1 MRYLVTLFFLLG
13 ILTSSWA
20 QTEYTIKGKII
31 DADTKESLV
40 GVSVGIKEMPAY
52 GIFSDEFGYYDLA
65 LKKGSYTVVF
75 RLLGYDTYEQK
86 INLTGNERLDVNLEP
101 DAFSLTEIE
110 VTARRKDDNVTN
122 VQMGVDR
129 LEIETINKIPVIF
142 GEKDILKTIQLL
154 PGVQTAGEGNSGF
167 YVRGG
172 SSDQNLILLDDAIVY
187 NPSHLLGFFSTF
199 NSDAVSD
206 MTIYKG
212 AMPAQYGGRL
222 SSALDVSAKD
232 GDLEEYAVNGGVG
245 LISSRLS
252 VEGPIQKGQ
261 TSFLLAGR
269 RTYADA
275 LGKAIGVKALKNST
289 LYFYDL
295 NAKLNYVLSD
305 KDKITFTG
313 YYGKDKLGLSEMAIV
328 DWGNGLGSLRWNH
341 QFSTKAAS
349 VTTLALTDYTY
360 NVHVD
365 LVDAFQIAS
374 HITDYTFNQ
383 EFRLY
388 PNEKNTIRLG
398 LNSTY
403 RRIVPGNFKADD
415 PESIDFDPFAHRY
428 AWENAVFANNSTRF
442 SERLELGYGLRLS
455 TFSTLGGGNFYT
467 YDNQKNIID
476 TTVYDRGKFVKTYW
490 SVEPRL
496 SIAYQLD
503 KVSSV
508 KAAYARTTQNMHL
521 LKISN
526 LESTPTDRWVS
537 SNNYIKPE
545 ISNQVSIGYFRN
557 FADNMYEFSA
567 EFYYKDLQNQ
577 IDYKDGTHDIITEEN
592 IEPYL
597 LFGKGRA
604 YGMELFLKKKFGRFN
619 GWLGYTLSRS
629 EKKIDGIN
637 DNKWYAANQHRA
649 QDISIVG
656 IYELT
661 KKWTLSATWV
671 YTSGTPITFPSGKF
685 TVGGQTIPYYD
696 GRNQSRTPAYHRL
709 DLGATCILKNS
720 KKFYSDLSFSI
731 YNAYGRKNAYAYDFK
746 QNQDDPSISET
757 EMIYLFSILP
767 SITWNFKF

>member
-1 MRYLVTLFFLLG
+1 MRYFITLLFFFAG
-13 ILTSSWA
+13 VTSLWS
-20 QTEYTIKGKII
+20 QNQYTIKGKIT
-31 DADTKESLV
+31 DANTKESLV
-40 GVSVGIKEMPAY
+40 GVSIGIKEMPSY
-52 GIFSDEFGYYDLA
+52 GIFSNENGDYNLT
-65 LKKGSYTVVF
+65 LNKGNYTLIF
-75 RLLGYDTYEQK
+75 RLLGYDSYEQIIDLK
-86 INLTGNERLDVNLEP
+86 KNETLNIHLEP
-101 DAFSLTEIE
+101 DAFSLTEVEI
-110 VTARRKDDNVTN
+110 TAKRKDDNVKN

-129 LEIETINKIPVIF
+129 LEIETVNKIPVIF

-172 SSDQNLILLDDAIVY
+172 SSDQNLILLDNATVY

-199 NSDAVSD
+199 NSDAVAD

-222 SSALDVSAKD
+222 SSTLDVAAKD
-232 GDLEEYAVNGGVG
+232 GSLDQYSVNGGIG

-252 VEGPIQKGQ
+252 VEGPIQKNQ
-261 TSFLLAGR
+261 SSFILAGR

-275 LGKAIGVKALKNST
+275 LGKAVGVKALDNST

-295 NAKLNYVLSD
+295 NAKFNYVFSD

-313 YYGKDKLGLSEMAIV
+313 YYGKDKLGLSNLAVV
-328 DWGNGLGSLRWNH
+328 DWGNALGSLRWNH
-341 QFSTKAAS
+341 KFNEKAAS

-360 NVHVD
+360 NVQVD
-365 LVDAFQIAS
+365 LVDAFKISS

-388 PNEKNTIRLG
+388 PNDKNIIRLG
-398 LNSTY
+398 YNTTY
-403 RRIVPGNFKADD
+403 HRMVPGEFIAAD
-415 PESIDFDPFAHRY
+415 PESIDFSPFEHRY
-428 AWENAVFANNSTRF
+428 AWENAIFANNLTRF
-442 SERLELGYGLRLS
+442 SDRLELGYGLRLS

-467 YDNQKNIID
+467 YDNQQNIID
-476 TTVYDRGKFVKTYW
+476 TTLYNRGKFVKTYW
-490 SVEPRL
+490 SIEPRL

-503 KVSSV
+503 NTSSV

-521 LKISN
+521 LKLSN
-526 LESTPTDRWVS
+526 LESTPTDRWVT

-545 ISNQVSIGYFRN
+545 ISDQFSVGYFRN
-557 FADNMYEFSA
+557 FAEDTYEFSA
-567 EFYYKDLQNQ
+567 EFYYKALQNQ
-577 IDYKDGTHDIITEEN
+577 MDYKDGTHSIITEDN

-604 YGMELFLKKKFGRFN
+604 YGMELFLKKKYGRFN
-619 GWLGYTLSRS
+619 GWIGYTLSRS
-629 EKKIDGIN
+629 ERKIDGIN

-656 IYELT
+656 IYELN

-671 YTSGTPITFPSGKF
+671 YTSGAPITFPSGKF
-685 TVGGQTIPYYD
+685 TIGDQTIPYYD
-696 GRNQSRTPAYHRL
+696 GRNKYRTPAYHRL
-709 DLGATCILKNS
+709 DLGATCILKNT

-731 YNAYGRKNAYAYDFK
+731 YNAYGRKNAYAYNFK

-767 SITWNFKF
+767 SISWNFKF

>member
-1 MRYLVTLFFLLG
+1 MRYFLILFVLLSAG
-13 ILTSSWA
+13 SLLA
-20 QTEYTIKGKII
+20 QNKYTIKGEIL
-31 DADTKESLV
+31 DANTKEPLP
-40 GVSVGIKEMPAY
+40 GVSVGVKEIPSL
-52 GIFSDEFGYYDLA
+52 GIFSNESGYYA
-65 LKKGSYTVVF
+65 LYLSSGNYTLVF
-75 RLLGYDTYEQK
+75 RMLGYDTYEKKVNISQ
-86 INLTGNERLDVNLEP
+86 NQVLNVNLEP

-110 VTARRKDDNVTN
+110 ITARRKDDNIKN

-129 LEIETINKIPVIF
+129 LEIETANKIPVIF

-154 PGVQTAGEGNSGF
+154 PGVQTAGEGNSGY

-172 SSDQNLILLDDAIVY
+172 SSDQNLILLDNATVY

-199 NSDAVSD
+199 NSDAVAD

-212 AMPAQYGGRL
+212 SMPSQYGGRL
-222 SSALDVSAKD
+222 SSTLDVSAKD
-232 GDLEEYAVNGGVG
+232 GDLDRYSVNGGIG

-252 VEGPIQKGQ
+252 VEGPIQKNKS
-261 TSFLLAGR
+261 SFILAGR

-275 LGKAIGVKALKNST
+275 LGKAVGIEALKNST

-295 NAKLNYVLSD
+295 NAKFNYVFSD

-313 YYGKDKLGLSEMAIV
+313 YYGKDKLGLSNIAVV

-341 QFSTKAAS
+341 QFNSKAAS

-360 NVHVD
+360 NVRVD
-365 LVDAFQIAS
+365 LIDAFNIAS

-403 RRIVPGNFKADD
+403 RRITPGEFIPDD
-415 PESIDFDPFAHRY
+415 PESIDFSPFEHRY
-428 AWENAVFANNSTRF
+428 AWENAIFANNSVQF
-442 SERLELGYGLRLS
+442 SDRLEFGYGLRLS
-455 TFSTLGGGNFYT
+455 TFSTLGGGSFYT
-467 YDNQKNIID
+467 YDDQHNIID
-476 TTVYDRGKFVKTYW
+476 TTVYNRGKFVKTYW
-490 SVEPRL
+490 SLEPRL
-496 SIAYQLD
+496 SVAYQLD
-503 KVSSV
+503 KESSV
-508 KAAYARTTQNMHL
+508 KAAYAKTTQNMHL

-526 LESTPTDRWVS
+526 LESTPSDRWVT

-545 ISNQVSIGYFRN
+545 ISDQFSLGYFRN
-557 FADNMYEFSA
+557 FADNTYEFSV
-567 EFYYKDLQNQ
+567 EFYYKALQNQ
-577 IDYKDGTHDIITEEN
+577 MDYKDGTNNIITEDN

-604 YGMELFLKKKFGRFN
+604 YGMELFLKKRFGRFN
-619 GWLGYTLSRS
+619 GWIGYTLSRS
-629 EKKIDGIN
+629 ERKIDGIN

-656 IYELT
+656 IYELS

-671 YTSGTPITFPSGKF
+671 YTSGAPITFPSGKF
-685 TVGGQTIPYYD
+685 TIGGQTIPYYE
-696 GRNQSRTPAYHRL
+696 GRNQYRTPAYHRL
-709 DLGATCILKNS
+709 DLGATCILKNT

-731 YNAYGRKNAYAYDFK
+731 YNTYGRKNPYAYDFK
-746 QNQDDPSISET
+746 QNQSNPTISET
-757 EMIYLFSILP
+757 EMIYLFGILP
-767 SITWNFKF
+767 SISWNFKF